1 MYTNMNTPLPVHGTT
16 GSALLTDL
24 YQLTMA
30 YGYWKT
36 GTHRKEAVFH
46 LFFRKPPFQSGYTIA
61 AGLADAI
68 AWLRG
73 LRFTEEDLGFL
84 GTLTGND
91 DAALFDRGFLDYLRA
106 FAFTCDVDAVPEGTA
121 VFPNEPLLR
130 VRGPILQGQIVET
143 ALLNFLNFQ
152 TLIATKAARI
162 CLAAQGEPVLEFG
175 LRRAHGVGGALCAS
189 RSAYIGGCAAT
200 SNVLAGQMF
209 GIPVRGTHAHSWV
222 MAFDDEPGAFRAYA
236 EAMPNNCVFL
246 VDTYDTLEGVHRAVE
261 TGRWLRE
268 RGHEMAGIRLD
279 SGDLAYLS
287 IEARKILDEA
297 GFPKAVIVASN
308 DLDEHIIA
316 SLKQQGAQI
325 GMWGVGTKLV
335 TAFDQP
341 ALGGVYKL
349 AAVRSPGGD
358 WQYKVKLSEQSIKV
372 SNPGILQVR
381 RFTRHGEFV
390 GDMIYNDELPPA
402 WAGTHVIVDPSNVT
416 RRKAI
421 PADAVGEDLLVPVFR
436 GGRQVYVEPA
446 LIDIRA
452 RAQAQLAQLYTGT
465 KRLLNPHEYP
475 VGLEPGLF
483 EMKTQL
489 IFKNR
494 PIAA

>member
-1 MYTNMNTPLPVHGTT
+1 MNAPLLPPRASP
-16 GSALLTDL
+16 SALLTDL

-30 YGYWKT
+30 YAYWKT

-46 LFFRKPPFQSGYTIA
+46 LFFRKAPFQSGYTIA
-61 AGLADAI
+61 AGLTDAI

-73 LRFTEEDLGFL
+73 LRFTEDDLAFL
-84 GTLTGND
+84 ATLTGND
-91 DAALFDRGFLDYLRA
+91 DAPLFERAFLDYLRE
-106 FAFTCDVDAVPEGTA
+106 FSFTCDVDAMPEGTV

-130 VRGPILQGQIVET
+130 VRGPIIQGQIVES

-175 LRRAHGVGGALCAS
+175 LRRAQGVGGALCAS
-189 RSAYIGGCAAT
+189 RSAYIGGCDAT
-200 SNVLAGQMF
+200 SNVLAGQIF

-222 MAFDDEPGAFRAYA
+222 MSFDDELESFRAYA
-236 EAMPNNCVFL
+236 GAMPNNSVFL
-246 VDTYDTLEGVHRAVE
+246 VDTYDTLEGVRRAVE
-261 TGRWLRE
+261 VGRWLRE
-268 RGHEMAGIRLD
+268 HGHEMIGVRLD

-287 IEARKILDEA
+287 IEARKILDGA
-297 GFPKAVIVASN
+297 GFSQAVIVASN

-316 SLKQQGAQI
+316 SLKQQGAKI
-325 GMWGVGTKLV
+325 GLWGVGTKLV

-349 AAVRSPGGD
+349 AAVRKPGGE
-358 WQYKVKLSEQSIKV
+358 WQYKVKLSEQSSKV

-381 RFTRHGEFV
+381 RFAYRGEFV
-390 GDMIYNDELPPA
+390 GDMIYHEELPP
-402 WAGTHVIVDPSNVT
+402 GDGRNIVDPTNVT

-421 PADAVGEDLLVPVFR
+421 PADATAEDLLVPIFR
-436 GGRQVYVEPA
+436 GGQQVYVEPA
-446 LIDIRA
+446 LADIRA
-452 RAQAQLAQLYTGT
+452 RARTQLAHLYSGA

-475 VGLEPGLF
+475 VGLEPALF
-483 EMKTQL
+483 DLKTQL
-489 IFKNR
+489 ILKTR
-494 PIAA
+494 SMAA